1 MDLALSIIALVLGII
16 GLVGVF
22 VTGLPGTLFSYA
34 GLICVYFNE
43 DTTVTMTQLIICL
56 VLTIVVMVLDYALP
70 GYFSKIFGGTKYGI
84 WGATIGTFV
93 GLFFGPWGI
102 ILGPFVGAVV
112 GELIGKKMSFWQAV
126 KVGFGSML
134 AFFATTGIKLLI
146 GLYLFYYIVKEL
158 IHVIFNIISC

>member
-1 MDLALSIIALVLGII
+1 MDLTLSIIALVLGII

-22 VTGLPGTLFSYA
+22 VTGLPGTVFSYA
-34 GLICVYFNE
+34 GLVCVYFNS
-43 DTTVTMTQLIICL
+43 DTTISTTQLIICGIL
-56 VLTIVVMVLDYALP
+56 SIVVLVLDYVLP

-93 GLFFGPWGI
+93 GLFYGFYGI
-102 ILGPFVGAVV
+102 ILGPFVGAVI

-134 AFFATTGIKLLI
+134 AFFATTGIKLII
-146 GLYLFYYIVKEL
+146 GLYLFYYIVNEL
-158 IHVIFNIISC
+158 LFVIF